1 MYRTRNYYEK
11 HGMKYRY
18 TTISQRDADYSKCS
32 IVTIKEEQIRETLV
46 CILKKQMELALE
58 LNDYLDTVQE
68 HQTFLSRKE
77 ALEKQINELAARNK
91 ELTSM
96 QADLYLHYSEG
107 LLTREKYLAQRK
119 NIDWKG
125 FHQKTGWQ
133 N

>member
-1 MYRTRNYYEK
+1 
-11 HGMKYRY
+11 MKYRY

-91 ELTSM
+91 EL
-96 QADLYLHYSEG
+96 L
-107 LLTREKYLAQRK
+107 
-119 NIDWKG
+119 
-125 FHQKTGWQ
+125 
-133 N
+133 